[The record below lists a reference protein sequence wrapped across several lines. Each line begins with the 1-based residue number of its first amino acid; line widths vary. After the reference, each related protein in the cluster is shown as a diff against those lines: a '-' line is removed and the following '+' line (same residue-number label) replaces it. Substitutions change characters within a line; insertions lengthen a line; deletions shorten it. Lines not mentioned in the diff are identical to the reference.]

1 MDDVP
6 GDSPCKGARRG
17 ALLTALVFA
26 AAPAL
31 AAPRVTFTRTVT
43 SAYSLAPGQRVA
55 VVSAIGDHASI
66 DTFVEDFVD
75 AIDRA
80 GTLRIVNAV
89 ASGERDYGRLRR
101 RYPADRYVSISAF
114 TCNGTQRNALGSE
127 RDQYGDR
134 VQRMHMWIDAT
145 CEARVDIRNDH
156 GEHLMSMS
164 VRGEG
169 TSPRSSALT
178 DEEKQVAFDQA
189 ARYAAFNAADMITPR
204 VVKETIELDETAPAF
219 EEGASMIEANR
230 LQDARA
236 IWEVALQRNR
246 DSAAL
251 NFNLAAVCEAAGD
264 ATAARKYFQTAI
276 HLAPNASRYR
286 AEMRKAGW
294 RH

>member
-1 MDDVP
+1 MP
-6 GDSPCKGARRG
+6 GDPSCKGARRG
-17 ALLTALVFA
+17 TLLTAIVFA

-31 AAPRVTFTRTVT
+31 AGPRVTFTRTVT
-43 SAYSLAPGQRVA
+43 SAYSLAPGQRV
-55 VVSAIGDHASI
+55 VVISAIGDHASI
-66 DTFVEDFVD
+66 NTFVDFFVD
-75 AIDRA
+75 AIDHA
-80 GTLRIVNAV
+80 GTLRIQNAI

-101 RYPADRYVSISAF
+101 YYPADRYVGISAF
-114 TCNGTQRNALGSE
+114 TCNGTQRNAVGSE

-134 VQRMHMWIDAT
+134 VQRMHMWMDAT

-189 ARYAAFNAADMITPR
+189 ARYAALNAADMITPR
-204 VVKETIELDETAPAF
+204 VVKETIELDESAPAF
-219 EEGASMIEANR
+219 EEGASMIEVNR

-236 IWEVALQRNR
+236 IWEAALQRNR
-246 DSAAL
+246 NSAAL

-264 ATAARKYFQTAI
+264 VASARKYFQAAV
-276 HLAPNASRYR
+276 HLAPNESRYR
-286 AEMRKAGW
+286 AEMRRAGS
-294 RH
+294 RRP